1 MTIGFDIGGSNCKAA
16 VTRPVVGNRGGGNM
30 IDVVLDEAS
39 KRTVPPYVGF
49 PDAERSFGLNAK
61 KAFKSNINTTIK
73 QPTRLLGCSMEG
85 VSPKYQSSVEIVA
98 NPCLTTGGV
107 QTPCYQVTYQG
118 ETVLIPPEH
127 AQASLLKHQVKH
139 CEQLKVTSK
148 ECCITV
154 PNNCSYAKREAL
166 LTASE
171 IAGVNCLK
179 LVSASS
185 AVALEYGLLGRKA
198 NLDGDS
204 AVVFIDCGHSGI
216 NVGCVRYFKG
226 GWDIVLLDT
235 FEDFSG
241 ELLETRMIELFN
253 EKFKASKGKEFISSL
268 KSCEKIRALVPKL
281 LKQLVVDEKAA
292 MHVDYL
298 FEDIDFRLELTRD
311 EIWGIVANES
321 AAFEKF
327 LQGFLQLS
335 KEKLSKF
342 ESCPF
347 STVEI
352 VGQMSRMLALKDL
365 LSRVC
370 KEEIGIETL
379 STTCNTD
386 EAVVKGCVLQCAI
399 LSPRFGIRG
408 GQIKDVCPYS
418 VVISRQGLDF
428 DDGKWNTL
436 ERSNFDT
443 LFPFLNELN
452 KTKSIKFKKP
462 RPLKLIIAERDMRN
476 NQRLIGIAN
485 IDTEGHDT
493 LNEKEEWS
501 KFMVLVTM
509 DVSGLLQLRC
519 EITKQMIELVDVK
532 KTKEVEMSEEEYQ
545 EALAKAQEE
554 AKKKAEA
561 EAKKKAEAE
570 AKKKALPIKINL
582 LSDAEKE
589 AAKNAEN
596 TDGAAEANEE
606 EVEAADAPADSEME
620 DVEVPEV
627 KISRMKTIQVTEKQ
641 EKKVFRKIEVP
652 VQFTSYMA
660 MSESAKKAILETE
673 SKMAAFDAECE
684 RVQQARNNLETY
696 VLDAQGHFADGGDF
710 FEYMTP
716 EEGENFMNS
725 LFEMDDWLGDDEFDQ
740 KSEVYQGKLDGLRAV
755 GDIYEVRCKEFVKR
769 GAALTMMKKTLNSI
783 ESWIMEGSKAED
795 FAHIEEAT
803 FTELSSKVKEASS
816 WLDERQ
822 QVSANGPKTQDPPFF
837 ANEISDKAREIN
849 GAYLAVK
856 AIPKPK
862 PKKEEKKEEEK
873 KEEKKEDATKSD
885 AKDAEEDV
893 KMEDATAKEDAKDV
907 EMENAATDQID

>member
-39 KRTVPPYVGF
+39 KRTIPPYVGF
-49 PDAERSFGLNAK
+49 PDSERTIGLNAK

-85 VSPKYQSSVEIVA
+85 VSPKYQSSVEIVT
-98 NPCLTTGGV
+98 NPSLTTGGV
-107 QTPCYQVTYQG
+107 QTPCYQVNYQG

-127 AQASLLKHQVKH
+127 AQASLLKHQLKHVK
-139 CEQLKVTSK
+139 QLKVTSK

-166 LTASE
+166 LTAAE

-352 VGQMSRMLALKDL
+352 VGQMSRMLALKEL

-379 STTCNTD
+379 HTTCNTD

-462 RPLKLIIAERDMRN
+462 RPLKLILAERDMRD

-561 EAKKKAEAE
+561 ERQKKIEAKKKEDAKKKA
-570 AKKKALPIKINL
+570 
-582 LSDAEKE
+582 E

-660 MSESAKKAILETE
+660 MTDSAKKAILEQE
-673 SKMAAFDAECE
+673 SKMAEFDAECE

-696 VLDAQGHFADGGDF
+696 VLDAQGHFADGGEF

-725 LFEMDDWLGDDEFDQ
+725 LLEMDDWLADDEFD
-740 KSEVYQGKLDGLRAV
+740 KESLVYLGKLDGLRAV
-755 GDIYEVRCKEFVKR
+755 GDIYEVRCKEFAKR
-769 GAALTMMKKTLNSI
+769 GAALTMMKKNLNSI
-783 ESWIMEGSKAED
+783 ESWITEGSKAED

-803 FTELSSKVKEASS
+803 LTELSSKVKEASI

-849 GAYLAVK
+849 GAYIAVK
-856 AIPKPK
+856 AIPKPE
-862 PKKEEKKEEEK
+862 PKKEEEK
-873 KEEKKEDATKSD
+873 KEDEKKEDATKSD
-885 AKDAEEDV
+885 AKNAGEDV
-893 KMEDATAKEDAKDV
+893 KMEDATAKEDAAKEDAAKDV
-907 EMENAATDQID
+907 EMENAAS

>member
-39 KRTVPPYVGF
+39 KRTIPPYVGF
-49 PDAERSFGLNAK
+49 PDSERTIGLNAK

-85 VSPKYQSSVEIVA
+85 VSPTYQSSVEIVT
-98 NPCLTTGGV
+98 NPSLTTGGV
-107 QTPCYQVTYQG
+107 QTPCYQVNYQG

-127 AQASLLKHQVKH
+127 AQASLLKHQLKHVK
-139 CEQLKVTSK
+139 QLKVTSK

-166 LTASE
+166 LTAAE

-198 NLDGDS
+198 NVDGDS

-241 ELLETRMIELFN
+241 ELLETRMIEIFN

-311 EIWGIVANES
+311 DIWGSVANES

-327 LQGFLQLS
+327 LVGFLQLS

-342 ESCPF
+342 ENCPF
-347 STVEI
+347 ATVEI

-370 KEEIGIETL
+370 KEEIGIEVL

-462 RPLKLIIAERDMRN
+462 RPLKLILAERDMRD

-509 DVSGLLQLRC
+509 DVSGLLELRC

-561 EAKKKAEAE
+561 ERQKKIEAKKKEDAKKKA
-570 AKKKALPIKINL
+570 
-582 LSDAEKE
+582 E

-627 KISRMKTIQVTEKQ
+627 KISRMKNIQVTEKQ

-660 MSESAKKAILETE
+660 MTDSAKKAILEQE
-673 SKMAAFDAECE
+673 SKMAEFDAECE

-696 VLDAQGHFADGGDF
+696 VLDAQGHFADGGEF

-725 LFEMDDWLGDDEFDQ
+725 LLEMDDWLADDEFD
-740 KSEVYQGKLDGLRAV
+740 KESLVYLGKLDGLRAV
-755 GDIYEVRCKEFVKR
+755 GDIYEVRCKEFAKR
-769 GAALTMMKKTLNSI
+769 GAALTMMKKNLNSI
-783 ESWIMEGSKAED
+783 ESWITEGSKAED

-803 FTELSSKVKEASS
+803 LTELSSKVKEASI

-849 GAYLAVK
+849 GAYIAVK
-856 AIPKPK
+856 AIPKPE
-862 PKKEEKKEEEK
+862 PKKEEEK
-873 KEEKKEDATKSD
+873 KEDEKKEDATKSD
-885 AKDAEEDV
+885 AKNAGEDV
-893 KMEDATAKEDAKDV
+893 KMEDATAKEDAAKEDAAKDV
-907 EMENAATDQID
+907 EMENAAS